1 MLNSS
6 HGNHDKN
13 NYEIYKGNKKSKIF
27 TTKKKSNINEES
39 NSGNGICVWF
49 HMEYYPG

>member
-1 MLNSS
+1 MATTIKITMKYTKEI
-6 HGNHDKN
+6 KN
-13 NYEIYKGNKKSKIF
+13 LKFSLQKNQL
-27 TTKKKSNINEES
+27 NINEES